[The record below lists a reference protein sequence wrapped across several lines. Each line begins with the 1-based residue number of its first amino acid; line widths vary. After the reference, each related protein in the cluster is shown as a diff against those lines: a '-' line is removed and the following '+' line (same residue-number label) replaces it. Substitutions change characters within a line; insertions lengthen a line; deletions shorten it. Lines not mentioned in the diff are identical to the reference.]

1 MELHREAELWTGVK
15 EATRHWNTVGEMPL
29 EGRVMMSKMEALM
42 QIYNDRME
50 LQGGRY
56 RINEDQR
63 ARGLFRKYL
72 ELDIAWY
79 QQIADLPDYFHH

>member
-1 MELHREAELWTGVK
+1 MK

-29 EGRVMMSKMEALM
+29 ENRVMMSKMEALM

-50 LQGGRY
+50 LQGERY
-56 RINEDQR
+56 KINEDQR

-72 ELDIAWY
+72 ELVRAQPVEPIK
-79 QQIADLPDYFHH
+79 DYVTVERL